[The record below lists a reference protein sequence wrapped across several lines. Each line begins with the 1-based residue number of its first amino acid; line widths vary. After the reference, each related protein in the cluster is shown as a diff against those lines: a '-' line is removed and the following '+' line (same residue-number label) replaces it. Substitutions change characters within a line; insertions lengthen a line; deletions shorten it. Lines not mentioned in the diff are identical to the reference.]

1 MARRS
6 LHRDVGY
13 VGESPEDF
21 WGALRG
27 VWVAPVRFFRGLDP
41 DGGVIR
47 PALFASVVL
56 YLDLLLETVL
66 QMLWLREFNFG
77 LIYAPFLGLV
87 VAIVLAPLLVAG
99 LAILVMVILGGGTLS
114 RGDFV
119 PLFRSLGYASGIGF
133 ALWIPF
139 APLLAVPYGAFVAT
153 IAVKETMN
161 VTWARATAATLIP
174 LGAVILTVLVLLG
187 SDEAVSFFVNP
198 PGS

>member
-1 MARRS
+1 
-6 LHRDVGY
+6 
-13 VGESPEDF
+13 
-21 WGALRG
+21 
-27 VWVAPVRFFRGLDP
+27 
-41 DGGVIR
+41 
-47 PALFASVVL
+47 VVL
-56 YLDLLLETVL
+56 YLDLLLEALL

-87 VAIVLAPLLVAG
+87 VAIVLAPLLIAG
-99 LAILVMVILGGGTLS
+99 LALLVMVILGGGTLS

-119 PLFRSLGYASGIGF
+119 PLFRSLSYASGIGF

-161 VTWARATAATLIP
+161 VTWARAAAATLIP
-174 LGAVILTVLVLLG
+174 LGAVLLTVLALLG
-187 SDEAVSFFVNP
+187 SDEAVGFLVNP